1 MHSDSHSHSHS
12 NRGTGGART
21 PRRRLRR
28 AAAVAG
34 LAGVLALQPA
44 LVPAADAA
52 GGLWKPTGDL
62 VIGRTSA
69 ASAVVGGKIFVTG
82 GVTVGGGGT
91 VMSAVELYRPE
102 SRTWTLV
109 GTGLATARYRHTAT
123 ALADGR
129 VLVIGGRNS
138 GGPLA
143 SAEVFDPVTEAWTS
157 AGTLTTGPR
166 YWHTATALP
175 DGRVLVAGGLSGRNV
190 GNPGFCF
197 CGELISLQSAEVWD
211 PETNVFTPVAPMSVA
226 RDSHTAT
233 LLKTGKVL
241 IAGGYGES
249 SAELFDP
256 AGGSW
261 TSTGSM
267 SVARMNHTASVLK
280 KGTVLVTGGGQGGP
294 CCEDSAEVYD
304 PTAGTWSPTG
314 TMGASRAGHSA
325 TVLMGPQCAIFPA
338 PSWCGKVLVVGLES
352 AELFDRKTGTWTP
365 TAAPA
370 AGRDGHITALL
381 PKGKVLVAGGSTS
394 PATAEIF
401 VPPTA

>member
-1 MHSDSHSHSHS
+1 MRS
-12 NRGTGGART
+12 GTNGGTDGGRT
-21 PRRRLRR
+21 PRRRFRR

-34 LAGVLALQPA
+34 VAGVLALQPA
-44 LVPAADAA
+44 LVPAAEAA
-52 GGLWKPTGDL
+52 GGAWKPTGNL
-62 VIGRTSA
+62 VIGRSSA
-69 ASAVVGGKIFVTG
+69 ASAVVGGKVFVIG
-82 GVTVGGGGT
+82 GVTVGGSGT
-91 VMSAVELYRPE
+91 VLSAVELYRPE
-102 SRTWTLV
+102 TRTWTLV
-109 GTGLATARYRHTAT
+109 GPGLATPRYRHTAT
-123 ALADGR
+123 PLADGR

-166 YWHTATALP
+166 YWHTATPLP

-211 PETNVFTPVAPMSVA
+211 PDTNVFTPVAPMGVA

-233 LLKTGKVL
+233 LLNTGKVL

-256 AGGSW
+256 ADGSW
-261 TSTGSM
+261 TSTGTM
-267 SVARMNHTASVLK
+267 STSRMNHTANVLK
-280 KGTVLVTGGGQGGP
+280 KGKVLVTGGSQGGP
-294 CCEDSAEVYD
+294 CCADSAELYD
-304 PTAGTWSPTG
+304 PAAGTWSPTG
-314 TMGASRAGHSA
+314 TMGASRAGHSG
-325 TVLMGPQCAIFPA
+325 TVLIGPQCATYPA
-338 PSWCGKVLVVGLES
+338 PSWCNKLLVVGLES
-352 AELFDRKTGTWTP
+352 AELFDRRTGTWASTG
-365 TAAPA
+365 APA
-370 AGRDGHITALL
+370 AGREGHITALL
-381 PKGKVLVAGGSTS
+381 PKGKVLVAGGDIS